1 VRILITNN
9 TLDQRAGTEVYVRD
23 LATALI
29 RRGHHPVAY
38 SQALGEV
45 AEELRG
51 AGVPV
56 VDDLARMAE
65 PPDVIHGHHHLET
78 MTALNWF
85 AGVPAIFV
93 CHGWLPWQEAPPAHP
108 RILRY
113 VAVDELCRQRIVDEG
128 GIDPDTVEVI
138 LNFVDLDR
146 FRPRQPLPGV
156 PGRALLFSN
165 QVSSGKIAD
174 EIARACS
181 ERGIALDV
189 VGLASGNPTAHPE
202 DLLPQYDLVFA
213 KARAA
218 LEAMAVGCA
227 VILCDT
233 PGLGP
238 LVDPGNFDDLRPL
251 NFGFG
256 ALSSPVSAEAVSAR
270 LARYHRDDATAVRDR
285 VRGEANLS
293 KAVGRFLMLYRE
305 VAVGRAAL
313 PEDEGR
319 ANAAYLRVVAPRIKE
334 NDRFHLRVA
343 DAVAQTDAWRR
354 RAEKAEADLA
364 QLEAEHEE
372 TRAAT
377 GVRIGE
383 LEARNLG
390 LGRARDRLEAEMSA
404 LQTEVSNL
412 RDLLDRAFTTVT
424 WRMRERVLGW
434 RLGRF
439 AHRLLRR
446 R

>member
-45 AEELRG
+45 AAELRS

-56 VDDLARMAE
+56 VDDLARIAE

-93 CHGWLPWQEAPPAHP
+93 CHGWVPWQEAPPVHP

-146 FRPRQPLPGV
+146 FRPRQDLPEV
-156 PGRALLFSN
+156 PRRALLFSN
-165 QVSSGKIAD
+165 EASSGMIAD

-189 VGLASGNPTAHPE
+189 AGLASGNPTDRPE
-202 DLLPQYDLVFA
+202 DLLPRYDVVFA

-227 VILCDT
+227 VVLCDT

-238 LVDPGNFDDLRPL
+238 LVGPGNFDDLRPL
-251 NFGFG
+251 NFGLA
-256 ALSSPVSAEAVSAR
+256 ALSSPVGADAVSAR
-270 LARYHRDDATAVRDR
+270 LAGYDRDDATAVRDR
-285 VRGEANLS
+285 VRREAALS
-293 KAVGRFLMLYRE
+293 DVVDRFLMLYRE
-305 VAVGRAAL
+305 VAGGRAAS
-313 PEDEGR
+313 PEGEGR
-319 ANAAYLRVVAPRIKE
+319 ANAAYLRVVAPMIKD
-334 NDRFHLRVA
+334 NDRLNLRVA
-343 DAVAQTDAWRR
+343 DAVAETDAWRR
-354 RAEKAEADLA
+354 RAEKAEGDLA
-364 QLEAEHEE
+364 QLEEEREAE
-372 TRAAT
+372 RAAA

-390 LGRARDRLEAEMSA
+390 LGRARDRLETEISA
-404 LQTEVSNL
+404 LQTEVASL

-439 AHRLLRR
+439 ARHLLRR